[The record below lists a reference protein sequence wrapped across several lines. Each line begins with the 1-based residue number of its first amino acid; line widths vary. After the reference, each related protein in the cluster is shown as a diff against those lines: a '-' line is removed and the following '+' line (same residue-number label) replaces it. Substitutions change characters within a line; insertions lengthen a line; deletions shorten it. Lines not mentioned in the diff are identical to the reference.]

1 MSGAVVW
8 FTGLPSSGKS
18 TLAGW
23 VAEALEAR
31 GVAHVVLDGD
41 EVRAALVP
49 TPGYSPLARTQFYL
63 TLARLAALL
72 AGQGL
77 VVLVAATAHRRAF
90 RAAARRLA
98 PRFLEVFVDT
108 RPDECRARNSKGL
121 YGQAARLPGAGVRY
135 EPPLE
140 PDLRAVG
147 GATRA
152 AVAEC
157 LRLLRVGRAR
167 RAPST
172 GARRRPLVER

>member
-1 MSGAVVW
+1 MSGVVVW

-23 VAEALEAR
+23 VAQALDAR
-31 GVAHVVLDGD
+31 GVAHVLLDGD
-41 EVRAALVP
+41 EVRAALSP
-49 TPGYSPLARTQFYL
+49 TPGYSNAARTHFYL
-63 TLARLAALL
+63 TLSRLAALL

-98 PRFLEVFVDT
+98 PRFVEVFVDA

-121 YGQAARLPGAGVRY
+121 YGTARRLPGAGVRY
-135 EPPLE
+135 EPPLR
-140 PDLRAVG
+140 PDVRAVG
-147 GATRA
+147 GATKA

-157 LRLLRVGRAR
+157 LRLVRVGRAR
-167 RAPST
+167 TAL
-172 GARRRPLVER
+172 LVEPLGRRLVEG